1 MKNSFVPADFLI
13 QWDESSGWRITS
25 RSEVTEDGIEFL
37 HLDFHSETPL
47 EPPQAQ
53 IIWKIP
59 MLDIQVRWTPLA
71 GLEKNVPPE
80 WSQPSAF
87 SLAIGAPVM
96 AFCNQRGENQLTYA
110 VSDAMRTVKCGGGVN
125 EEKNLLVCKV
135 ILFSEPESPISDYR
149 VTLRLDWRN
158 CFYVDSIR
166 DVSDW
171 YAGFSEYRPR
181 EVPAAAFEPFYS
193 TWYSYHQNLFAA
205 ELEKECAL
213 AADAGLRGVIVDDGW
228 QTDDNNRGYA
238 FCGDWLV
245 SQRRFPDMK
254 KHVENIHK
262 LGMKYLMWY
271 GVSVM
276 GFKSANYPRFADK
289 CLYNIERN
297 KTAILDP
304 RFPEVRDFLIQK
316 YETALKEW
324 NLDGFKLDFIDIFKA
339 EGVDPAIAQN
349 YAGRDIKSIPMAV
362 DRLLSDVIT
371 RLKAIKP
378 DILIEFRQNYI
389 GPAVRKYGNI
399 FRAAD
404 CPADIAIHRVRM
416 VDLRLFSGNT
426 AVHSDMLEWN
436 MASTAEVAA
445 RQLLNVIFSVPQIS
459 IRFAELPPEHRKR
472 LSFWLN
478 WLVEQRE
485 VLLQGRFMPY
495 HPELNY
501 PVISA
506 VNGQKK
512 VTAIYQANL
521 VIDATR
527 ESKELWIINA
537 SAENSVV
544 LDVSETPREAALW
557 DTMGNAQ
564 KSPPLTK
571 GLNKVTIPCSGL
583 MKIVWK

>member
-13 QWDESSGWRITS
+13 QWDESAGWQVTS
-25 RSEVTEDGIEFL
+25 RSEVTPEGIEFL
-37 HLDFHSETPL
+37 HLDFCAAKPL
-47 EPPQAQ
+47 EPPRTQ
-53 IIWKIP
+53 IIWKTP

-71 GLEKNVPPE
+71 GLNKNIPPE
-80 WSQPSAF
+80 WSQPVASN
-87 SLAIGAPVM
+87 LAIGAPVM

-110 VSDAMRTVKCGGGVN
+110 VSDALRTVKCAGGVN

-135 ILFSEPESPISDYR
+135 ILFDEPESPISDYH

-158 CFYVDSIR
+158 CFYADSIR

-171 YAGFSEYRPR
+171 YAGFAEYRPGG
-181 EVPAAAFEPFYS
+181 VPSAAFEPFYS
-193 TWYSYHQNLFAA
+193 TWYSYHQNLFAP

-213 AADAGLRGVIVDDGW
+213 AADAGLRGLIVDDGW

-238 FCGDWLV
+238 FCGDWQV
-245 SQRRFPDMK
+245 SPRRFPDMP

-262 LGMKYLMWY
+262 LGMKYLLWY

-276 GFKSANYPRFADK
+276 GFKSDNYQRFADK

-304 RFPEVRDFLIQK
+304 RFPEVRDFLIRK

-324 NLDGFKLDFIDIFKA
+324 HLDGFKLDFIDNFKV
-339 EGVDPAIAQN
+339 EGVDPAIAQD

-389 GPAVRKYGNI
+389 GPAIRKYGNI
-399 FRAAD
+399 FRVAD
-404 CPADIAIHRVRM
+404 CPADIAVHRVRM

-459 IRFAELPPEHRKR
+459 IRFAELPEEHKKM
-472 LSFWLN
+472 LSFWLDFA
-478 WLVEQRE
+478 VKHRD
-485 VLLQGRFMPY
+485 VLLEGKFMPY

-501 PVISA
+501 PIISA
-506 VNGQKK
+506 SNDQKK
-512 VTAIYQANL
+512 VTAIYQSNL
-521 VIDATR
+521 VVDAAS

-537 SAENSVV
+537 SAENQAV
-544 LDVSETPREAALW
+544 LDLPGTPLKTELW
-557 DTMGNAQ
+557 DTMGTPIE
-564 KSPPLTK
+564 PPILTK
-571 GLNKVTIPCSGL
+571 GLNRVCIPCSGL
-583 MKIVWK
+583 MKIAWK